1 VGKDVDATTAIPRS
15 TSSRLILKLSELA
28 VVEVFRDDRKYVVV
42 VVGCRILRRTIQ
54 TRVAEDDGL
63 SVFNRFLTRELD
75 PPRHK
80 HESTEG
86 ELFIHLRTR

>member
-54 TRVAEDDGL
+54 TKSCRRRWL
-63 SVFNRFLTRELD
+63 KRFQQVPDAGT
-75 PPRHK
+75 
-80 HESTEG
+80 
-86 ELFIHLRTR
+86 